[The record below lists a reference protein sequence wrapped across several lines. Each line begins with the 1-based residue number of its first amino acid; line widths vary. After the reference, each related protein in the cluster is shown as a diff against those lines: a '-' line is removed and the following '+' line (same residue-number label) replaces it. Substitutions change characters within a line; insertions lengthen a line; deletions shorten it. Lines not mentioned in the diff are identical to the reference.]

1 MVTDTKHLLDVYAQ
15 LDVEP
20 VSASGVYLYTSDGRR
35 ILDLYGG
42 HAVASLGYAHPSVVE
57 VLADQAKKLTFQ
69 TNAVPLNVRERAATR
84 LARFAPDGLDHVFF
98 VNSGAEANENAL
110 RISFLGTSDRK
121 AAVAV
126 EHGFHGRTAAAG
138 AVTWGASRWYA
149 YPKTPFPVDFVQRN
163 DIDSID
169 KVIDE
174 QTAVVIA
181 EPVQGVAGAFEL
193 APKFL
198 RALRER
204 CDATG
209 TLLVFDEVQCGVGR
223 SGFAFACE
231 NSGVTPDI
239 LTTAKGLGAG
249 FPLGAVL
256 MTESVA
262 GLVSKGVLGTTFGG
276 GPMAC
281 ALVESVINTIEV
293 NDLLDNVGKISD
305 LIRGQCCVGP
315 VKSIRGMGLLLGL
328 ICSEPAVKVRDCL
341 LKKNILVGTS
351 ADPNVIRLMPPLI
364 LGEAH
369 VKELS
374 EALKTCM
381 NSST

>member
-1 MVTDTKHLLDVYAQ
+1 MDTDTKHLLDVYAQ

-57 VLADQAKKLTFQ
+57 VLSDQAKKLTFQ

-84 LARFAPDGLDHVFF
+84 LAGFAPDGLDHVFF

-121 AAVAV
+121 TAVAV

-198 RALRER
+198 RALRAR

-293 NDLLDNVGKISD
+293 NDLLDHVGKISD

-328 ICSEPAVKVRDCL
+328 ICSDPAVKVRDSL

-364 LGEAH
+364 LDEAH
-369 VKELS
+369 VNELS

-381 NSST
+381 DSST